1 MTEIPED
8 SAELISAYVDGELS
22 MDARAE
28 VQARAAR
35 DPAFARELA
44 TVTRL
49 KAALAHAVPVP
60 KIEIAAPRP
69 RLARRRVLA
78 GVAAALVLTV
88 AAGLGLWFSGADAVN
103 PVAARLDWAVAL
115 HRDWAGVKLPLNG
128 SAVAVPASVPVAPH
142 VPDLSANGLELAH
155 VATGRTPEGA
165 PALVLGY
172 LGTRG
177 CRVTMI
183 ATRVPGAADEPILVV
198 RGGLRARFWQVG
210 QLGYLL
216 LAEGM
221 SPSRFRLV
229 SGSIQRGTLYR
240 APFGAETRQALRRNR
255 ADSPPCL
262 A

>member
-1 MTEIPED
+1 LTEIPED

-22 MDARAE
+22 LDFRAE

-44 TVTRL
+44 AVTRL
-49 KAALAHAVPVP
+49 KAALGHAVPVP
-60 KIEIAAPRP
+60 EIKTAARRP
-69 RLARRRVLA
+69 RRARRRVLA

-88 AAGLGLWFSGADAVN
+88 ATGLGLWFSGADAVN

-115 HRDWAGVKLPLNG
+115 HRDWAGIKLPPNG
-128 SAVAVPASVPVAPH
+128 PAAAVPASLPIAPH

-165 PALVLGY
+165 PALILGY

-183 ATRVPGAADEPILVV
+183 ATRVPEVADEPILVV
-198 RGGLRARFWQVG
+198 RAGLRARFWQVG
-210 QLGYLL
+210 QSGYLL

-229 SGSIQRGTLYR
+229 SGSLLRATRNR

-255 ADSPPCL
+255 AESPPCL